1 MKIIREPKVTLV
13 AITQDADRII
23 EKAARRCYFGPDF
36 DALPEETLGQ
46 YLKKIRDRGHMSVF
60 EHASVTFDIQDV
72 SRVFL
77 AQISRHRI
85 ASPSVESQRYR
96 SQSEFDMVLPEAYS
110 EEKLGKDLYDGVLD
124 FLEEGKELYD
134 RLIAQGMLK
143 EDARY
148 ILFNGGTTSM
158 LFTVNFREMFH
169 ILDLRDHP
177 KAQKETRITVQKM
190 NQLLCE
196 AYPVIFGK

>member
-1 MKIIREPKVTLV
+1 MEIIREPKVELIAV
-13 AITQDADRII
+13 TQDAERLI

-36 DALPEETLGQ
+36 EALPGETLGE
-46 YLKKIRDRGHMSVF
+46 YLRKIKDRGHLSVF
-60 EHASVTFDIQDV
+60 EHASVTFDIQNV

-96 SQSEFDMVLPEAYS
+96 SQSEFDIVLPEAYS
-110 EEKLGKDLYDGVLD
+110 DEKI
-124 FLEEGKELYD
+124 GKELLAKVLGFICDGKKLYD
-134 RLIAQGMLK
+134 ELIAHGMLK

-158 LFTVNFREMFH
+158 LFTVNFREMMH

-177 KAQKETRITVQKM
+177 KAQKETRVVVQEM
-190 NQLLCE
+190 ARLLH
-196 AYPVIFGK
+196 AIYPSIF